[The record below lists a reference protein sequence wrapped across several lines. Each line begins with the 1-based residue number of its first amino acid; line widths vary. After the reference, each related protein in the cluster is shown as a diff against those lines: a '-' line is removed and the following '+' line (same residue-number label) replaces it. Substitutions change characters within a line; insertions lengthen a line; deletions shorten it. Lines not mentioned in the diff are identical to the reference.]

1 MKKNKNLSSFLLEIF
16 TEEIPARLV
25 NELGIQLESIFKD
38 NLDSNAINYSIITR
52 YGTPR
57 RLTLI
62 IGGLANQQKDKE
74 RFIVGPP
81 RKISINEKGEFL
93 KPGLAFLEKNSL
105 KKNDIKII
113 EKDGNKFLSA
123 NQHIKGIET
132 KDFLVDVTTNSIKL
146 LKNRK
151 SMRWGSSNI
160 EFVRPIKNIFSL
172 FGKEFIKLKI
182 NGIKNENIIYGHRFY
197 SNQGTK
203 INSIK
208 QYLEYMKKSHV
219 ILDFKERKK
228 IIVNQIK
235 KIEKKSKF
243 FVEIDEELLDHV
255 ANLTEFPNVLSGK
268 FDKNF
273 LQIPKEVN
281 ISVMKGHQ
289 KYFPVFKDSNYSK
302 LDSQF
307 IFIAGSSFI
316 NNQVVI
322 SGNEKVI
329 RARLADAK
337 FFYEEDKKIG
347 LSNLVKKLSSIT
359 FIEGVGTYKDK
370 SDRILKNSKKLLQI
384 LDLDEK
390 KLNVDLKSC
399 CRLLKADLS
408 SQMVYEFPELQ
419 GLMGKHYYKKY
430 NKNIAQIIEEHHLP
444 RGRSDALPSNNLAK
458 IISISDKIDIIAS
471 CFYLGLNPTG
481 SSDPYGLRRNSIG
494 IIRIAENLKK
504 NIDLIEILN
513 FSIAEVEKSGHSKI
527 KEENKNKAIEFFN
540 ERIRNYLIEKGFN
553 MNIVNSLVN
562 NEYQIRD
569 MKSILEKAFVLK
581 KYEGKKELMSVIE
594 IFKRLKNITKGNSE
608 IDINKNLLNN
618 EFEISLFKELKKL
631 QESFSSSS
639 INKNPDM
646 CLKEILNT
654 APCLSKFFD
663 NVLVMDK
670 NEEIKQNRINL
681 LTNMKNTISGFAN
694 FSEI

>member
-16 TEEIPARLV
+16 TEEMPARLV
-25 NELGIQLESIFKD
+25 NELGIQLENTLKD
-38 NLDSNAINYSIITR
+38 NLNSNSINYSSTIG
-52 YGTPR
+52 YCTPR
-57 RLTLI
+57 RLTFI
-62 IGGLANQQKDKE
+62 IKGLSNQQKDTE
-74 RFIVGPP
+74 RLIVGPP
-81 RKISINEKGEFL
+81 RKISINEEGKLL
-93 KPGLAFLEKNSL
+93 KPALSFLEKNSL
-105 KKNDIKII
+105 KKNDIEII
-113 EKDGNKFLSA
+113 EKDGNKFLCA
-123 NQHIKGIET
+123 NQQIRGIKT
-132 KDFLVDVTTNSIKL
+132 KDFLVAAIIDSIKSI
-146 LKNRK
+146 KNKK
-151 SMRWGSSNI
+151 SMRWGSSNF
-160 EFVRPIKNIFSL
+160 EFVRPIKNIFAL

-182 NGIKNENIIYGHRFY
+182 DNIKNENIIYGHRFY
-197 SNQGTK
+197 SNRGKK

-208 QYLEYMKKSHV
+208 QYLKYMKKSYV
-219 ILDFKERKK
+219 ILDFEERKK

-235 KIEKKSKF
+235 KIERKSKF

-268 FDKNF
+268 FDKDF
-273 LQIPKEVN
+273 LQVPKEVT
-281 ISVMKGHQ
+281 ISVMKNYQ
-289 KYFPVFKDSNYSK
+289 KYFPVFKDNNYSK
-302 LDSQF
+302 LDSKF

-316 NNQVVI
+316 NKQIVI

-329 RARLADAK
+329 RARLDDAK
-337 FFYEEDKKIG
+337 FFYDEDEKIG
-347 LSNLVKKLSSIT
+347 LFNLEKKLSSIT

-370 SDRILKNSKKLLQI
+370 SNRILKNSEKLLRI
-384 LDLDEK
+384 LDIDDK
-390 KLNVDLKSC
+390 NLNIDLKSC
-399 CRLLKADLS
+399 CRLLKADLC

-419 GLMGKHYYKKY
+419 GIMGKNYYKNY
-430 NKNIAQIIEEHHLP
+430 NKDIAQIIEEHYLP
-444 RGRSDALPSNNLAK
+444 KGRSDVLPSSDLAK
-458 IISISDKIDIIAS
+458 IISISDKIDTIAS

-494 IIRIAENLKK
+494 IIRIAENLNK

-513 FSIAEVEKSGHSKI
+513 FAIAEVERSGCSKI
-527 KEENKNKAIEFFN
+527 KEENKDKAVEFFN
-540 ERIRNYLIEKGFN
+540 ERMRNYFIENGFN
-553 MNIVNSLVN
+553 INIVNSLIN
-562 NEYQIRD
+562 NKYQIRD
-569 MKSILEKAFVLK
+569 MKSILQKAIVLK
-581 KYEGKKELMSVIE
+581 KYEGKRELMSVIE

>member
-52 YGTPR
+52 YCTPR

-255 ANLTEFPNVLSGK
+255 ANLTEYPNVLSGK

-594 IFKRLKNITKGNSE
+594 IFKRLKNITKENSK
-608 IDINKNLLNN
+608 IDINENLLDNK
-618 EFEISLFKELKKL
+618 FEISLFEELKKL
-631 QESFSSSS
+631 QKAFSPSSMS
-639 INKNPDM
+639 KNPEV
-646 CLKEILNT
+646 CLKEILKT
-654 APCLSKFFD
+654 SPCLSEFFD

-670 NEEIKQNRINL
+670 NEETKRNRINL
-681 LTNMKNTISGFAN
+681 LTNMKNIISGFAN